1 MSKKSINI
9 SKLKNLGFSDNDLVE
24 LDKLSKQ
31 FEEQDLYKK
40 IGKKNKEVIGA
51 EIKPA
56 KLTYDNILK
65 RMEVD
70 KTLTPDKILG
80 EYRTDKDLIEKG
92 TTASAEVQFDD
103 ISNSLNNYGVFA
115 TADTIRQMYEINKDD
130 YDLVVDILIEL
141 SKYDTKVPFD
151 VEESGRIVIN
161 RELIEEL
168 QSIVSMYYN
177 IDEETGEII

>member
-40 IGKKNKEVIGA
+40 IGKKNKEVIGT

-103 ISNSLNNYGVFA
+103 ISNTLNNYGVFA
-115 TADTIRQMYEINKDD
+115 TADTIRRMYEISKDD
-130 YDLVVDILIEL
+130 YDRVVEILNEL
-141 SKYDTKVPFD
+141 SRYMSISDFID
-151 VEESGRIVIN
+151 VNNERFTMN
-161 RELIEEL
+161 MELIEEL
-168 QSIVSMYYN
+168 QSIVYMYYN
-177 IDEETGEII
+177 IDEETGEI